1 MVDAIEQC
9 VPNMSLPNKL
19 SLFVPIYVPV
29 MMILRLGTVTNADY
43 VRSKGDL
50 LIGNAAATFSG
61 LCICILD
68 GSAT

>member
-1 MVDAIEQC
+1 MVDAIKQS
-9 VPNMSLPNKL
+9 VPNMSLPDKL
-19 SLFVPIYVPV
+19 GLFVPLYVPV
-29 MMILRLGTVTNADY
+29 MMILRLGTDTNADY
-43 VRSKGDL
+43 GRSKGVL